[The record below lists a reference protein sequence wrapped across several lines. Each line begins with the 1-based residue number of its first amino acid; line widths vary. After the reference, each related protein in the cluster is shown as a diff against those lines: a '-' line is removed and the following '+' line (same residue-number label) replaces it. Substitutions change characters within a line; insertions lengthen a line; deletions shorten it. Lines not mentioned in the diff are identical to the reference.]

1 MLKETLELI
10 LAGIGLCHL
19 LDIIV
24 NLKNRD

>member
-19 LDIIV
+19 LDTIV
-24 NLKNRD
+24 YLKDRD